1 MCLPLIEIS
10 LKISLASI
18 ASCSIIIGLA
28 GNPNSFRSPKRC
40 ESKPAITLVKPPT
53 AVPIKAA
60 KAVTMEP
67 SPDGTQTPNLQLGT
81 TAGRSAEAVA
91 SYAQMQKQAWI

>member
-1 MCLPLIEIS
+1 MFSRENHC
-10 LKISLASI
+10 ART
-18 ASCSIIIGLA
+18 C
-28 GNPNSFRSPKRC
+28 KRC

-67 SPDGTQTPNLQLGT
+67 SPEDDTQTPNFQLGA
-81 TAGRSAEAVA
+81 TAWRSTEGSQHAP
-91 SYAQMQKQAWI
+91 